1 MQPSLLPKSARPSFL
16 LRRGAHLIVLFFL
29 TGTLRA
35 QVTTADV
42 LGTVTDPSGGLL
54 PNATVVLTNQG
65 TGEVRTAQPSQAGEY
80 VFTLLG
86 SGHYALTAAA
96 PGFKKF
102 VIEDFTLAAGDRRR
116 EDIRMVLGR
125 NTETVEVTAAPPA
138 LETDSAVLSTVVTE
152 KQVQDLPLNGRNFIQ
167 LAQLAAGANEGTTGA
182 IANGNRPDDRRQT
195 ASVSVNGQSD
205 TLNTQLVDGLDNT
218 EATIGTIGV
227 RPSVDAIGEFR
238 VQTNLYPAEAGK
250 TPGAVINLITRS
262 GTNAFHGSA
271 YEFLRNDLFDAR
283 DFFATVGRKP
293 EYRQNQFG
301 GSLGGPVRRNKTFFF
316 GDYEGLRII
325 QGTTTVST
333 VPTLFEERNPGNLS
347 DIGGPILS
355 ASQLDPIALKYF
367 ALYPAPNLP
376 GTFNNFTYSPNAT
389 QFSHTY
395 DGRVDQH
402 FSEKDT
408 LFARYTYNNVT
419 TSTPSGLPSVNGID
433 PGGPVSYPG
442 TAKQSAQQALLNHT
456 HVFGPNLVL
465 ELKAGYTRIN
475 NASFP
480 LNYGK
485 NFSQQFGI
493 VNANIDPLTSALS
506 NVSITGYAGFG
517 DSAYL
522 PLVDLDN
529 IFQYG
534 GSLIQIKG
542 KHTVKYGAVLVRR
555 QIENAQST
563 SGTGSFSFNTRPTGF
578 ALANFL
584 QGTVYQVSRI
594 AQLSPRYLRTWEPSA
609 FVQDDW
615 RITRFLTLN
624 LGLRYDIFTPVTDAH
639 GHISNFDPAT
649 ASLIVPGVNGGSNT
663 AGVQTDYKSIAPRF
677 GFAANLRPG
686 TVIRGGYGL
695 VFFRDNT
702 GPSVPFANPPYVTTY
717 SPNPLTTTL
726 STPLPYP
733 TVQSI
738 TDLSGAL
745 RGIQR
750 DYRNSYVQQLNFNVE
765 QAFGGTVLTVGYVGS
780 LGRHLRISPDLD
792 LAPPSTVSYVT
803 RRPYYSVLPKVT
815 SLPNIQ
821 SNGYNNYHG
830 LQASVQRRL
839 SKGITAN
846 ANYTWSHTIGDT
858 VGFSQGGLYTSALPD
873 QTGKLERGNSDLDVR
888 QRFTLMLNYA
898 LPFGPSLTGLRGDLL
913 KGWQI
918 NAIDVWQTGFPFSVA
933 NASPQSNTGIGS
945 DRPNQVADPTLDNP
959 TIQQW
964 FNRSAFQ
971 PQAFG
976 TIGSAARNSVYGP
989 HFRHFDLSLFKDF
1002 QLTEF
1007 LKLQARAESYNLT
1020 NTPNF
1025 GQPSAT
1031 LGTTSFATISST
1043 RTGSTPRLLQFAL
1056 RLSF

>member
-1 MQPSLLPKSARPSFL
+1 MQPSFLWKPARSSFL
-16 LRRGAHLIVLFFL
+16 PHCGAHLIVSLLL
-29 TGTLRA
+29 TGALQA

-54 PNATVVLTNQG
+54 PNATIVLTNQG
-65 TGEVRTAQPSQAGEY
+65 TGEARTAQPNQASEY
-80 VFTLLG
+80 VFTILQ
-86 SGHYALTAAA
+86 SGHYALTATA

-102 VIEDFTLAAGDRRR
+102 VVEDFTLAAGDRRR

-125 NTETVEVTAAPPA
+125 NTETVEVTATPPA

-167 LAQLAAGANEGTTGA
+167 LAQLAAGANEGTPGA

-205 TLNTQLVDGLDNT
+205 TLNVQLVDGLDNT

-227 RPSVDAIGEFR
+227 RPSIDAIGEFR

-250 TPGAVINLITRS
+250 TPGAVINIITRS

-301 GSLGGPVRRNKTFFF
+301 GSLGGPIRRNKTFFF
-316 GDYEGLRII
+316 GDYEALRII
-325 QGTTTVST
+325 QGATTVST
-333 VPTLFEERNPGNLS
+333 VPTLFEEHNPGNLS

-355 ASQLDPIALKYF
+355 PSQLDPIALKYF
-367 ALYPAPNLP
+367 ALYPAPNLDR
-376 GTFNNFTYSPNAT
+376 TFNNFTYSPNAT

-408 LFARYTYNNVT
+408 FFARYTYNNVT

-456 HVFGPNLVL
+456 HIFGPNLVL
-465 ELKAGYTRIN
+465 ELKAGYTRIS

-480 LNYGK
+480 LNFGK

-563 SGTGSFSFNTRPTGF
+563 SGVGSFTFNTRPTGF

-584 QGTVYQVSRI
+584 QGTVYQVTRI
-594 AQLSPRYLRTWEPSA
+594 TQLSPRYLRTWEPSA

-639 GHISNFDPAT
+639 GHISNFNPAT
-649 ASLIVPGVNGGSNT
+649 ASLIVPGVNGGSDT
-663 AGVQTDYKSIAPRF
+663 AGVQTDYKSVAPRF
-677 GFAANLRPG
+677 GFAANVRPG

-733 TVQSI
+733 T
-738 TDLSGAL
+738 
-745 RGIQR
+745 
-750 DYRNSYVQQLNFNVE
+750 
-765 QAFGGTVLTVGYVGS
+765 
-780 LGRHLRISPDLD
+780 
-792 LAPPSTVSYVT
+792 
-803 RRPYYSVLPKVT
+803 
-815 SLPNIQ
+815 
-821 SNGYNNYHG
+821 
-830 LQASVQRRL
+830 LQ
-839 SKGITAN
+839 
-846 ANYTWSHTIGDT
+846 
-858 VGFSQGGLYTSALPD
+858 
-873 QTGKLERGNSDLDVR
+873 
-888 QRFTLMLNYA
+888 
-898 LPFGPSLTGLRGDLL
+898 
-913 KGWQI
+913 
-918 NAIDVWQTGFPFSVA
+918 
-933 NASPQSNTGIGS
+933 
-945 DRPNQVADPTLDNP
+945 
-959 TIQQW
+959 
-964 FNRSAFQ
+964 
-971 PQAFG
+971 
-976 TIGSAARNSVYGP
+976 
-989 HFRHFDLSLFKDF
+989 
-1002 QLTEF
+1002 
-1007 LKLQARAESYNLT
+1007 
-1020 NTPNF
+1020 
-1025 GQPSAT
+1025 
-1031 LGTTSFATISST
+1031 
-1043 RTGSTPRLLQFAL
+1043 
-1056 RLSF
+1056 